1 MSQKKTRQIGVE
13 KTSQLSIDEINF
25 VLLQKREQRSDCAA
39 ELARRD
45 ASDKLDRMDISIN
58 APTRIRE
65 PFSFSNFVL
74 MHKGDLTLAFS
85 FFIYLVSLAALM
97 FTHFKTASEIAVS
110 MAEAALIGG
119 LCDYIAL
126 KMIFERRWYLPN
138 SGVLPRNRVKLIDGI
153 AATIENE
160 WLTPTMIGDRL
171 NKLHLVGRL
180 GTYLQEM
187 KLNDI
192 LGQAGLERIISNAIE
207 YLESPE
213 KRDRLENVLKRLLP
227 KTVTRIY
234 GVMNRFGAQSI
245 GTRVAANLR
254 KRLPELQNDPE
265 LRETIESAIHEFG
278 AQLHDPESYA
288 NQFAQKLIDNM
299 VRRTV
304 ESSRGQITLM
314 VRENLARLS
323 DDQIR
328 IQIESKTRTHLDWIR
343 VNGGLFGA
351 FFGLIFALS
360 RILSHNGPA
369 IMAHIHNAM

>member
-1 MSQKKTRQIGVE
+1 
-13 KTSQLSIDEINF
+13 
-25 VLLQKREQRSDCAA
+25 
-39 ELARRD
+39 
-45 ASDKLDRMDISIN
+45 
-58 APTRIRE
+58 
-65 PFSFSNFVL
+65 
-74 MHKGDLTLAFS
+74 
-85 FFIYLVSLAALM
+85 
-97 FTHFKTASEIAVS
+97 

-138 SGVLPRNRVKLIDGI
+138 SGVLPRNRIKLIDGI
-153 AATIENE
+153 ADTIENQ
-160 WLTPTMIGDRL
+160 WLTPEMIGR
-171 NKLHLVGRL
+171 KLSDMNLVGRL
-180 GTYLQEM
+180 GTYMQEL
-187 KLNDI
+187 KLHDV

-213 KRDRLENVLKRLLP
+213 KRDRLEGVLKRLLP

-234 GVMNRFGAQSI
+234 AVMNRLGAQSI

-265 LRETIESAIHEFG
+265 LRETIESSIHEFG
-278 AQLHDPESYA
+278 AQLHDPDSYA

-369 IMAHIHNAM
+369 ILAHIHNAM

>member
-1 MSQKKTRQIGVE
+1 
-13 KTSQLSIDEINF
+13 
-25 VLLQKREQRSDCAA
+25 
-39 ELARRD
+39 
-45 ASDKLDRMDISIN
+45 MDISID
-58 APTRIRE
+58 APPRARE
-65 PFSFSNFVL
+65 HFSFTNFFL

-85 FFIYLVSLAALM
+85 AFVYLVSLAALM
-97 FTHFKTASEIAVS
+97 FTHWKTSSEIAVS

-138 SGVLPRNRVKLIDGI
+138 SGVLPRNRAKLIDGI

-160 WLTPTMIGDRL
+160 WLTPQMIGR
-171 NKLHLVGRL
+171 KLSDMNLVGRL
-180 GTYLQEM
+180 G
-187 KLNDI
+187 
-192 LGQAGLERIISNAIE
+192 
-207 YLESPE
+207 
-213 KRDRLENVLKRLLP
+213 
-227 KTVTRIY
+227 
-234 GVMNRFGAQSI
+234 AQSI
-245 GTRVAANLR
+245 GARVAANLR

-265 LRETIESAIHEFG
+265 LRDTIESAIHEFG
-278 AQLHDPESYA
+278 LQLHDPDSYA
-288 NQFAQKLIDNM
+288 NQFAQRLIDNM

-304 ESSRGQITLM
+304 DASRGQITMM

-351 FFGLIFALS
+351 FFGLLFALS

-369 IMAHIHNAM
+369 ILAHFHIAM

>member
-1 MSQKKTRQIGVE
+1 
-13 KTSQLSIDEINF
+13 
-25 VLLQKREQRSDCAA
+25 
-39 ELARRD
+39 
-45 ASDKLDRMDISIN
+45 MDISID
-58 APTRIRE
+58 APTRSGE
-65 PFSFSNFVL
+65 HFSVTDFFLS
-74 MHKGDLTLAFS
+74 HKGDLTLAFS
-85 FFIYLVSLAALM
+85 ALVYIVSIAALM
-97 FTHFKTASEIAVS
+97 FTRWRTASEIAVS

-138 SGVLPRNRVKLIDGI
+138 SGVLPRNRVKLVDGI

-160 WLTPTMIGDRL
+160 WLTPQMIGR
-171 NKLHLVGRL
+171 KLGEMDLVGRL
-180 GTYLQEM
+180 GSFLQEL
-187 KLNDI
+187 KLADV
-192 LGQAGLERIISNAIE
+192 LGQAGLERILSQAID

-213 KRDRLENVLKRLLP
+213 KRDRLEAILKRMLP

-234 GVMNRFGAQSI
+234 AVMSRLGADSI
-245 GTRVAANLR
+245 GARIAANLR

-265 LRETIESAIHEFG
+265 LRDTIESAIHELG
-278 AQLHDPESYA
+278 GQLHDPESYA
-288 NQFAQKLIDNM
+288 NQLAQRLIDNL

-304 ESSRGQITLM
+304 EASRGQITQM

-351 FFGLIFALS
+351 FFGLAFALS

-369 IMAHIHNAM
+369 ILARFHIAM

>member
-1 MSQKKTRQIGVE
+1 
-13 KTSQLSIDEINF
+13 
-25 VLLQKREQRSDCAA
+25 
-39 ELARRD
+39 
-45 ASDKLDRMDISIN
+45 MDITID

-65 PFSFSNFVL
+65 RFSFTDFFL

-85 FFIYLVSLAALM
+85 FFVYLVALAALM
-97 FTHFKTASEIAVS
+97 FTRWKTASEIAVS

-138 SGVLPRNRVKLIDGI
+138 SGVLPRNRAKLVEGI
-153 AATIENE
+153 AATIEKE
-160 WLTPTMIGDRL
+160 WLTPEMIGDRL
-171 NKLHLVGRL
+171 NRMDLVGRL
-180 GTYLQEM
+180 GTYLQELN
-187 KLNDI
+187 LNDV
-192 LGQAGLERIISNAIE
+192 LGQAGLEQMISHAID
-207 YLESPE
+207 YLDSPE
-213 KRDRLENVLKRLLP
+213 KRERLERVLKRMLP

-234 GVMNRFGAQSI
+234 AVLNRLGAESI
-245 GTRVAANLR
+245 GTRIAANLR

-265 LRETIESAIHEFG
+265 LRATIESAIREFG
-278 AQLHDPESYA
+278 GQLHDPDSYA
-288 NQFAQKLIDNM
+288 RQFAQRLIDNL

-304 ESSRGQITLM
+304 EASRGQITQM

-369 IMAHIHNAM
+369 ILAHFHIAM